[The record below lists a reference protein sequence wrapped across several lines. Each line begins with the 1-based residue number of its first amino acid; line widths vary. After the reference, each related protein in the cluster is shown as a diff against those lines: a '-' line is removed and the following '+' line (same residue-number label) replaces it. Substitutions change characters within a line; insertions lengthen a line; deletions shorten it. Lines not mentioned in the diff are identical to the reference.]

1 MSSDRSSAL
10 KDMLSAISR
19 LSAEERLLMT
29 DIVTRALYKAEGQ
42 SDSGRTVLDLP
53 ENPGPGP
60 KPPNHKPAWV
70 STRKKE
76 VRKWALRALEVEN
89 TSPCREWGVPAAAD
103 VTLVNESNEV
113 DNIEFIFEHGSPPP
127 QLPNSTLPAKHYVP
141 FRIDWDNH
149 SPMLT
154 KWTLKASIAFAEW
167 LIPKIHNNE
176 FTCWLPRNDDPI
188 AQHWEW
194 VDLLSSDFQVFVA
207 SKKSDRKMGVDAK
220 AMKNREARRRGR
232 RERLWKNREQDMIRI
247 GLPGSVV
254 NSFHA
259 IGKDAMSDDDSDE
272 ENSPTQ
278 RGSNA
283 IIPLPSRHPEITS
296 LVRSVDEYTEL
307 SNVQRSRLFRKRALE
322 PYLMSSET
330 PRCIPPGLPQ
340 NTYCPEWL
348 DRAGRFEAIKIK
360 KKYGGRSLPLGDI
373 NAATTLVND
382 LIARRKSTAAT
393 DALPAG
399 NAAK

>member
-1 MSSDRSSAL
+1 MIDSSQEINYGIYDLPYEKEEGWWLEGRFLWNILARKAHLHYLRWQPGGWMRFPSHHPFDPDSKDLRSRSPTTPLPSRPFLVLNLIKMSSDRSSAL

-188 AQHWEW
+188 AQHWE
-194 VDLLSSDFQVFVA
+194 
-207 SKKSDRKMGVDAK
+207 
-220 AMKNREARRRGR
+220 
-232 RERLWKNREQDMIRI
+232 
-247 GLPGSVV
+247 
-254 NSFHA
+254 
-259 IGKDAMSDDDSDE
+259 
-272 ENSPTQ
+272 
-278 RGSNA
+278 
-283 IIPLPSRHPEITS
+283 
-296 LVRSVDEYTEL
+296 
-307 SNVQRSRLFRKRALE
+307 
-322 PYLMSSET
+322 
-330 PRCIPPGLPQ
+330 
-340 NTYCPEWL
+340 
-348 DRAGRFEAIKIK
+348 
-360 KKYGGRSLPLGDI
+360 
-373 NAATTLVND
+373 
-382 LIARRKSTAAT
+382 
-393 DALPAG
+393 
-399 NAAK
+399 